1 MAVEIRPVTAPAR
14 ESDFDPFRWAWQL
27 LTNVK
32 FALVLVGTA
41 AFAGLLGVVLPQM
54 PGPMRS
60 NAAARSAWLEL
71 QRQDFGV
78 FTGVMN
84 WAGLFDVFHS
94 TWFNGLWLL
103 IIVAVTVCTVSRFR
117 PTWKSVQRPTK
128 VVGDGYF
135 ARAHH
140 SANFTQPGGI
150 DAVEGILKKKRYKVE
165 RTKEGEDGSVYL
177 FAERFSWSQYGT
189 FLSHLAL
196 LMLLIGALL
205 TTLAGFDK
213 TFVLAEGTS
222 AAPVFDTPGPNQI
235 FVKMLDAVRGRDSS
249 GNIVDF
255 HSHIEVRQGEKTVT
269 CDASVNTPC
278 KAFGYKIHQAAFFN
292 DIARLHVTAPDGS
305 VAYSDVLDFDSESTA
320 IPVLKVTDA
329 SGAVLF
335 NQDLPQMDTDTGKS
349 AGPEDDLAVGYLA
362 FPKSATA
369 AEGDDAHYVV
379 AWRVVKGALQL
390 ALSRP
395 DESTPHALDVGQSL
409 SDSGYKIEFAAAKSI
424 PAIKVIDM
432 PGAITDDGSA
442 TVQMPSDGKG
452 NPYLY
457 ITGVDLSAFALT
469 QGDSVSAQNGYSYR
483 FDGQVEASGVSVK
496 RDPGSAFIWV
506 AVGMA
511 IIGLAI
517 TFYVPRRRLW
527 VKVSEGRT
535 YMAGV
540 AERTTRFGRE
550 LRMLG
555 AEMGA
560 TDALQPGDIEEF

>member
-1 MAVEIRPVTAPAR
+1 V
-14 ESDFDPFRWAWQL
+14 WQL

-78 FTGVMN
+78 FTGPMER
-84 WAGLFDVFHS
+84 AGLFDVFHS
-94 TWFNGLWLL
+94 TWFNGLWVL

-117 PTWKSVQRPTK
+117 PTWKSVQHPTR

-140 SANFTQPGGI
+140 NARFTQAGGVE
-150 DAVEGILKKKRYKVE
+150 AVERLLRKKRYKVE
-165 RTKEGEDGSVYL
+165 RTKSGDDGSVYL

-213 TFVLAEGTS
+213 TFVLAEGTP
-222 AAPVFDTPGPNQI
+222 AAPVFDNPGPNQI
-235 FVKMLDAVRGRDSS
+235 FVKMLDAVRGKDTN

-255 HSHIEVRQGEKTVT
+255 HSRIEVRQGDKTIT

-278 KAFGYKIHQAAFFN
+278 KAFGYKVHQAAYFN
-292 DIARLHVTAPDGS
+292 DIARLHVPAPDGS

-335 NQDLPQMDTDTGKS
+335 NQDLPQMDTDTGTS

-362 FPKSATA
+362 FPKSRTA
-369 AEGDDAHYVV
+369 AAGDDAHYVV
-379 AWRVVKGALQL
+379 AWRVVKGNLQL
-390 ALSRP
+390 ALSRS
-395 DESTPHALDVGQSL
+395 DDNTPHSLDVGQSL
-409 SDSGYKIEFAAAKSI
+409 KDDGYNIEFQAAKTI
-424 PAIKVIDM
+424 PAIKVVDM
-432 PGAITDDGSA
+432 PGAMTDDGSA
-442 TVQMPSDGKG
+442 TVEMPSDGAG

-457 ITGVDLSAFALT
+457 VTGVDLSAFALT
-469 QGDSVSAQNGYSYR
+469 QGNAVTAQNGYSYR

-496 RDPGSAFIWV
+496 RDPGSTFIWV

-511 IIGLAI
+511 MAGLAI

-527 VKVSEGRT
+527 VKITEGRT
-535 YMAGV
+535 LMAGV
-540 AERTTRFGRE
+540 AERTTRFSRE
-550 LRMLG
+550 LRLMGAELG
-555 AEMGA
+555 AK
-560 TDALQPGDIEEF
+560 DALQPGDIEEP

>member
-1 MAVEIRPVTAPAR
+1 MER
-14 ESDFDPFRWAWQL
+14 
-27 LTNVK
+27 
-32 FALVLVGTA
+32 
-41 AFAGLLGVVLPQM
+41 
-54 PGPMRS
+54 
-60 NAAARSAWLEL
+60 
-71 QRQDFGV
+71 
-78 FTGVMN
+78 
-84 WAGLFDVFHS
+84 AGLFDVFHS
-94 TWFNGLWLL
+94 TWFNGLWVL

-117 PTWKSVQRPTK
+117 PTWKSVQHPTR

-140 SANFTQPGGI
+140 NASFTQPGGVE
-150 DAVEGILKKKRYKVE
+150 AVERLLRKKRYKVE
-165 RTKEGEDGSVYL
+165 RTKSGDDGSVYL

-213 TFVLAEGTS
+213 TFVLAEGTP
-222 AAPVFDTPGPNQI
+222 AAPVFDNPGPNQI
-235 FVKMLDAVRGRDSS
+235 FVKMLDAVRGKDTN

-255 HSHIEVRQGEKTVT
+255 HSRIEVRQGDKTIT

-278 KAFGYKIHQAAFFN
+278 KAFGYKVHQAAYFN

-335 NQDLPQMDTDTGKS
+335 NQDLPQMDTDTGTS

-362 FPKSATA
+362 FPKSRTA
-369 AEGDDAHYVV
+369 AAGDDAHYVV
-379 AWRVVKGALQL
+379 AWRVVKGNLQL
-390 ALSRP
+390 ALSRS
-395 DESTPHALDVGQSL
+395 DDNTPHSLDVGQSL
-409 SDSGYKIEFAAAKSI
+409 KDDGYNIEFQAAKTI
-424 PAIKVIDM
+424 PAIKVVDM

-442 TVQMPSDGKG
+442 TVEMPSDGAG

-457 ITGVDLSAFALT
+457 VTGVDLSAFALT
-469 QGDSVSAQNGYSYR
+469 QGNAVTAQNGYSYR

-496 RDPGSAFIWV
+496 RDPGSTFIWV

-511 IIGLAI
+511 MAGLAI

-527 VKVSEGRT
+527 VKITEGRT
-535 YMAGV
+535 LMAGV
-540 AERTTRFGRE
+540 AERTTRFSRE
-550 LRMLG
+550 LRLMGAELG
-555 AEMGA
+555 AK
-560 TDALQPGDIEEF
+560 DALQPGDIEEP